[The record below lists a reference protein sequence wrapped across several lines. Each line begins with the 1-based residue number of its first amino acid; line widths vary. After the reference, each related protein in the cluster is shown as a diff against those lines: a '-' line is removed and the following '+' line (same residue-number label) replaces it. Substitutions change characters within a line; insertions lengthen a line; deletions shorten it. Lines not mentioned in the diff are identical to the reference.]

1 VRAFRNGAVK
11 GVGMMA
17 FAMFGL
23 SSPILASGTWGEGS
37 PAEFATAN
45 TFSKFEA
52 VSCSS
57 AGNCTAVGKFYNAD
71 NGSEAF
77 TMTST
82 NGVWG
87 QATPAVFASD
97 VQSAVP
103 DTQFTVVSCAS
114 AGNCTAAGHFKPVTG
129 GRMAFTMTSTNGV
142 WGQAVPVP
150 FEPEVQSISPYSSVN
165 SVSCASVGNCTAVGY
180 FKNANGG
187 YEAFTWTMSG
197 GQGGQAAPAVF
208 ADGVEQSPTYRN
220 ASFYGVSCASA
231 GNCAAV
237 GYFSNESNNVE
248 ALTMMSAGGVWGRA
262 TPAAFASGVQ
272 NAAPSATFYAVSCTS
287 VGNCT
292 AVGYFKNT
300 SGANEALTMTSSGG
314 EWGQAS
320 TAMFATGVRSANPEE
335 RLSSVSCAS
344 AGNCTSAG
352 YFKNADSVRQLFT
365 LTSSGG
371 AWGQG
376 TPVVFA
382 SGLESSY
389 PYSDIKAVSCGSAGN
404 CTAVGEF
411 RNAANNTEAFTVTS
425 TGGVWGQPTPV
436 VFGTG
441 IQNESQY
448 AVLTSVSCASAGD
461 CTAVGQFKNASS
473 NYEAFTLTQVNNTP
487 AETTTTTTTPGNS
500 AETTTTVVST
510 TPTTVAPP
518 DESVVAALPVAST
531 PLVADNSISAGAEV
545 SVTFGGF
552 VPGEFV
558 QLIVA
563 STPQV
568 IGSGYADAQGVVTL
582 SGNIPASLTSGDH
595 TLAVYAPGSGT
606 GFKQPITVSGLAL
619 PATGSRSDGWLV
631 AGLFTVIAGTVLST
645 RRRRIS

>member
-1 VRAFRNGAVK
+1 MRMLRGGAVV

-23 SSPILASGTWGEGS
+23 SSPTSASGTWGQGD
-37 PAEFATAN
+37 PAEFAIAN
-45 TFSKFEA
+45 TYSKFEA
-52 VSCSS
+52 VSCAS

-87 QATPAVFASD
+87 QATPAVFESG

-103 DTQFTVVSCAS
+103 DAQFKVVSCAS

-129 GRMAFTMTSTNGV
+129 GQMAFTMTSTNGV
-142 WGQAVPVP
+142 WGQATPAQ
-150 FEPEVQSISPYSSVN
+150 FDHGVQNPSPYSSFN
-165 SVSCASVGNCTAVGY
+165 SVSCASDGNCTAAGY
-180 FKNANGG
+180 FKNENGG
-187 YEAFTWTMSG
+187 FEAFTLTRSG
-197 GQGGQAAPAVF
+197 GQWGQATPAVF
-208 ADGVEQSPTYRN
+208 ATGVEQSPTYPN
-220 ASFYGVSCASA
+220 AGFYAVSCAPG

-237 GYFSNESNNVE
+237 GYFSNAADKTE
-248 ALTMMSAGGVWGRA
+248 AMTMMLSGGVWGRA
-262 TPAAFASGVQ
+262 TPAEFASDVQ
-272 NAAPSATFYAVSCTS
+272 NVDPSASFAAVSCAS
-287 VGNCT
+287 AGNCT
-292 AVGYFKNT
+292 ATGNFKNAAGKT
-300 SGANEALTMTSSGG
+300 EAMTMTSSGG

-320 TAMFATGVRSANPEE
+320 PAVFASGVRNADLDE
-335 RLSSVSCAS
+335 RLTSVSCAS

-352 YFKNADSVRQLFT
+352 YFKNAASQRQLFT
-365 LTSSGG
+365 MTSSGG
-371 AWGQG
+371 TWGEG

-382 SGLESSY
+382 SGMQSEY
-389 PYSDIKAVSCGSAGN
+389 PYSDFKAVSCGSAGN

-425 TGGVWGQPTPV
+425 TGGVWGQATPV

-448 AVLTSVSCASAGD
+448 AGLTGVSCASAGN
-461 CTAVGQFKNASS
+461 CTAVGFFKNAAS
-473 NYEAFTLTQVNNTP
+473 NYDSFTLTQVNNTP
-487 AETTTTTTTPGNS
+487 TETTTTTTPGDS
-500 AETTTTVVST
+500 AETTTTVVTT

-518 DESVVAALPVAST
+518 AESVVVALPVAST
-531 PLVADNSISAGAEV
+531 PLVADNSLSAGAEV

-552 VPGEFV
+552 TPGEFV

-568 IGSGYADAQGVVTL
+568 IGSGYANAQGVVTL
-582 SGNIPASLTSGDH
+582 SGNIPAGLSSGNH
-595 TLAVYAPGSGT
+595 TLAVYAPESGT
-606 GFKQPITVSGLAL
+606 GFKQSITVAGLTL
-619 PATGSRSDGWLV
+619 PATGSSHRLWPNVMMLLGGMALV
-631 AGLFTVIAGTVLST
+631 VIS
-645 RRRRIS
+645 RRRRII

>member
-1 VRAFRNGAVK
+1 
-11 GVGMMA
+11 
-17 FAMFGL
+17 
-23 SSPILASGTWGEGS
+23 
-37 PAEFATAN
+37 
-45 TFSKFEA
+45 
-52 VSCSS
+52 
-57 AGNCTAVGKFYNAD
+57 
-71 NGSEAF
+71 
-77 TMTST
+77 
-82 NGVWG
+82 
-87 QATPAVFASD
+87 
-97 VQSAVP
+97 
-103 DTQFTVVSCAS
+103 
-114 AGNCTAAGHFKPVTG
+114 
-129 GRMAFTMTSTNGV
+129 
-142 WGQAVPVP
+142 
-150 FEPEVQSISPYSSVN
+150 
-165 SVSCASVGNCTAVGY
+165 
-180 FKNANGG
+180 
-187 YEAFTWTMSG
+187 
-197 GQGGQAAPAVF
+197 
-208 ADGVEQSPTYRN
+208 
-220 ASFYGVSCASA
+220 
-231 GNCAAV
+231 
-237 GYFSNESNNVE
+237 
-248 ALTMMSAGGVWGRA
+248 
-262 TPAAFASGVQ
+262 
-272 NAAPSATFYAVSCTS
+272 
-287 VGNCT
+287 
-292 AVGYFKNT
+292 VGYFKNT
-300 SGANEALTMTSSGG
+300 SGATEALTMTSSGG

-371 AWGQG
+371 TWGQG

-389 PYSDIKAVSCGSAGN
+389 PSTEFNAVSCGSAGN
-404 CTAVGEF
+404 CTAVGQF
-411 RNAANNTEAFTVTS
+411 RNAANNNEAFTITS

-448 AVLTSVSCASAGD
+448 AGLTSVSCASAGN

-487 AETTTTTTTPGNS
+487 AETTTTSTPGNS

-518 DESVVAALPVAST
+518 AESVVAALPVAST
-531 PLVADNSISAGAEV
+531 PLVADNSISAGDEV

-568 IGSGYADAQGVVTL
+568 IGSGYANAQGVVTL
-582 SGNIPASLTSGDH
+582 SGTIPASLSSGDH
-595 TLAVYAPGSGT
+595 TLAVYAPESGT

-619 PATGSRSDGWLV
+619 PATGTSNRLWPMMMMLFGGAALIV
-631 AGLFTVIAGTVLST
+631 AT
-645 RRRRIS
+645 RRRRIN